1 MTSQQPGQQI
11 ITIHALSYFS
21 RRKGNQ
27 TTEFGQLTEY
37 NMKNNFLEKLY
48 SKYDRRTSPRLFYKK
63 PN

>member
-1 MTSQQPGQQI
+1 MHCLISQGE
-11 ITIHALSYFS
+11 
-21 RRKGNQ
+21 KGKQ

>member
-11 ITIHALSYFS
+11 ITINALSDFS

-48 SKYDRRTSPRLFYKK
+48 SKYDRRTSPRLFYKN